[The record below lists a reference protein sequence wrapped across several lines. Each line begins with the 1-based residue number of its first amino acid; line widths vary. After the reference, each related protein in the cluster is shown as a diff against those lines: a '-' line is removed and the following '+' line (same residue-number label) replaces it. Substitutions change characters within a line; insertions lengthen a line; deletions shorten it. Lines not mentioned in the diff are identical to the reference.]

1 MFNHSVITEGGGEYL
16 VVKFSVP
23 QNVQGWE
30 EIFHPGQKRP
40 SDMLLMLHV
49 LQQGPALLSHMANL
63 CRRGNL
69 SR

>member
-1 MFNHSVITEGGGEYL
+1 MFNRGVIAEGGGEYL
-16 VVKFSVP
+16 VIKFSVS

-30 EIFHPGQKRP
+30 EILRPCRKRP

-49 LQQGPALLSHMANL
+49 FQQGPALLSHMVNL
-63 CRRGNL
+63 FRRGNL